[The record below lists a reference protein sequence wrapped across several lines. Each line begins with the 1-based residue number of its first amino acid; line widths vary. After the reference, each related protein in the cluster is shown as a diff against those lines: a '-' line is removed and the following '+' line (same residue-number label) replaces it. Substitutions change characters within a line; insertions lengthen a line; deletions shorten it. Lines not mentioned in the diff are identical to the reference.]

1 MLPEAPGSAG
11 LGLKALS
18 LFMGGQSRGALG
30 MARLLTGD
38 PYERKAIH
46 RYSPSAPDGFFTLD
60 DTSKIQRLKGL
71 GASSARHAV
80 PILSPIFFQ
89 KPAEPFVPVHSLE
102 RETA

>member
-1 MLPEAPGSAG
+1 
-11 LGLKALS
+11 
-18 LFMGGQSRGALG
+18 MGGQSRGALG